1 MALPS
6 VSSENLSSAVS
17 DASPITMRWERG
29 PVSGSSRVA
38 PGPWCPPSLPGSHL
52 GHGHRVLPR
61 LERSAVAQ
69 GEHAAQ
75 RPPCLRGLVKCLPC
89 RPGVQAG
96 LARGLRAGTRPK
108 APVLPHQNRAP
119 LPRFRAGSPAQT
131 WVGPT
136 PLLIPRDRSL
146 LSRPSIESSMK
157 VL

>member
-29 PVSGSSRVA
+29 PVSGASRVA
-38 PGPWCPPSLPGSHL
+38 PGPRCPPSLPGSHL
-52 GHGHRVLPR
+52 GHGHRVLAR

-96 LARGLRAGTRPK
+96 LTRGLRSGTRPK
-108 APVLPHQNRAP
+108 APVLPHQNPAP
-119 LPRFRAGSPAQT
+119 PPRFRAGSPAQT

-136 PLLIPRDRSL
+136 SLLIPWDRSL
-146 LSRPSIESSMK
+146 LSRPSIESSIK
-157 VL
+157 VI